1 MTSELFQVMAYQCG
15 LKYEDLQIMTVGM
28 VLDYIRE
35 YLEQHKPA
43 KEKKRKAK
51 QNDFDAF

>member
-1 MTSELFQVMAYQCG
+1 MAYQCG